1 MIHPQCIPAIVL
13 RALVWIKSICNGVA
27 ELLSGLTNIDRIGE
41 VIQGLKTTGQTEAT
55 EKLSRQIQLSQ
66 ETMGL
71 MNYQC

>member
-13 RALVWIKSICNGVA
+13 RALVCIKSICNGVA
-27 ELLSGLTNIDRIGE
+27 ELLSGLTNTDRIGE
-41 VIQGLKTTGQTEAT
+41 VIQGLKTTGQTEAN
-55 EKLSRQIQLSQ
+55 EKLSHQIQLSQ